1 MARISSYTKDAQLTS
16 ADKVI
21 GTDSATGN
29 TANFVLSDMVS
40 FMETNIK
47 LPTYIFEQVQAASSW
62 VITHNLGKFPSVEI
76 IDTGGNLVLGE
87 ITYNSINQVTL
98 TFNAAFSGK
107 AYLN

>member
-16 ADKVI
+16 ADKVL

-47 LPTYIFEQVQAASSW
+47 LPSYIFEQVQAASSW

-76 IDTGGNLVLGE
+76 IDTGGNLVYGE
-87 ITYNSINQVTL
+87 ITYNSTNQVTL
-98 TFNAAFSGK
+98 NFNAAFSGK